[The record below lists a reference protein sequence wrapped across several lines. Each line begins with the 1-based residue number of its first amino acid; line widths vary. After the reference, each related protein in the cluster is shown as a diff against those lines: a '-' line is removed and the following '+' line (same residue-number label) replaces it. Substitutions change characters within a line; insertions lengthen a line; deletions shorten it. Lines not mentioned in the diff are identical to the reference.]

1 MMTTMKMMTRPIYK
15 IVCLIVLVT
24 VGFSSIVAA
33 TTAAAE
39 STTDNNNANK
49 KNQAA
54 ASAGRILVRRP
65 DSERQL
71 APPDRIRILNKEKE
85 EMIFTRAYTVVTSPK
100 DVTLVDPPTIQGR

>member
-1 MMTTMKMMTRPIYK
+1 MMTTMMMMTRPIYK
-15 IVCLIVLVT
+15 IICLIVLVT

-33 TTAAAE
+33 TAAAE
-39 STTDNNNANK
+39 STTDNNANK
-49 KNQAA
+49 KNQA

-71 APPDRIRILNKEKE
+71 APPNRIRILNKEKE

>member
-1 MMTTMKMMTRPIYK
+1 MMTTMMMMTRPIYK
-15 IVCLIVLVT
+15 IICLIVLVT

-39 STTDNNNANK
+39 STTDNNANK
-49 KNQAA
+49 KNQA

-71 APPDRIRILNKEKE
+71 APPDINRIRNKEKE
-85 EMIFTRAYTVVTSPK
+85 MEMIFTRAYTVVTSPK

>member
-1 MMTTMKMMTRPIYK
+1 MMTTMMMMTRPIYT
-15 IVCLIVLVT
+15 IICLIVLVT
-24 VGFSSIVAA
+24 VGFSSIVVA

-49 KNQAA
+49 KNEA

-71 APPDRIRILNKEKE
+71 APPDRISIRFKEKE
-85 EMIFTRAYTVVTSPK
+85 MEMIFTRAYTVVTSPK

>member
-1 MMTTMKMMTRPIYK
+1 MMTTMMMMTRPIYK
-15 IVCLIVLVT
+15 IICLIVLVT

-33 TTAAAE
+33 TAAAE
-39 STTDNNNANK
+39 STTDNNANK
-49 KNQAA
+49 KNQA

-71 APPDRIRILNKEKE
+71 APPDLNKEKE
-85 EMIFTRAYTVVTSPK
+85 MEMIFTRAYTVVTSPK

>member
-1 MMTTMKMMTRPIYK
+1 MMTTMMMMTRPIYK
-15 IVCLIVLVT
+15 IICLIVLVT

-33 TTAAAE
+33 TAAAE
-39 STTDNNNANK
+39 STTDNNNANR
-49 KNQAA
+49 KNEA

-71 APPDRIRILNKEKE
+71 APPDRISIRFKEKE
-85 EMIFTRAYTVVTSPK
+85 MEMIFTRAYTVVTSPK

>member
-1 MMTTMKMMTRPIYK
+1 MMMTTMVMMTRPIYK
-15 IVCLIVLVT
+15 IICLIVLVT

-33 TTAAAE
+33 TAAAE
-39 STTDNNNANK
+39 STTDNNANK
-49 KNQAA
+49 KNQA

-71 APPDRIRILNKEKE
+71 APPDLNKEKE
-85 EMIFTRAYTVVTSPK
+85 MEMIFTRAYTVVTSPK

>member
-1 MMTTMKMMTRPIYK
+1 MMIMMKMMTRPIYK

-24 VGFSSIVAA
+24 VGFSTIVAA

-71 APPDRIRILNKEKE
+71 APPDLNKEKE
-85 EMIFTRAYTVVTSPK
+85 MEMIFTRAYTVVTSPK

>member
-1 MMTTMKMMTRPIYK
+1 MMTTMMMMTRPIYK
-15 IVCLIVLVT
+15 IICLIVLVT

-39 STTDNNNANK
+39 STTDNNANK
-49 KNQAA
+49 KNQA

-71 APPDRIRILNKEKE
+71 APPDRISIRFKEKE
-85 EMIFTRAYTVVTSPK
+85 MEMIFTRAYTVVTSPK
-100 DVTLVDPPTIQGR
+100 DVTLVDPPSIQGR

>member
-1 MMTTMKMMTRPIYK
+1 MMTTMMMMTRPIYK
-15 IVCLIVLVT
+15 IICLIVLVT
-24 VGFSSIVAA
+24 IGFSSIVAA
-33 TTAAAE
+33 TTAAVE
-39 STTDNNNANK
+39 STTDSNANE
-49 KNQAA
+49 KNQD
-54 ASAGRILVRRP
+54 ASTGRILVRRP

>member
-1 MMTTMKMMTRPIYK
+1 MTTMVMMTRPIYK

-39 STTDNNNANK
+39 STTDNNADR

-54 ASAGRILVRRP
+54 ISAGRILVRRP

-71 APPDRIRILNKEKE
+71 APPDLNKEKE
-85 EMIFTRAYTVVTSPK
+85 MEMIFTRAYTVVTSPK

>member
-1 MMTTMKMMTRPIYK
+1 MMTTMMMMTRPIYK
-15 IVCLIVLVT
+15 IICLIVLVT

-33 TTAAAE
+33 TAAAE
-39 STTDNNNANK
+39 STTDNNANK

-54 ASAGRILVRRP
+54 ISAGRILVRRP

-71 APPDRIRILNKEKE
+71 APPDRISIRFKEKE
-85 EMIFTRAYTVVTSPK
+85 MEMIFTRAYTVVTSPK

>member
-24 VGFSSIVAA
+24 VGFSTIVAA

-39 STTDNNNANK
+39 STTDNNANK
-49 KNQAA
+49 KNQA

>member
-1 MMTTMKMMTRPIYK
+1 MMTTMMMMTRPIYK
-15 IVCLIVLVT
+15 IICLIVLVT

-33 TTAAAE
+33 TAAAE
-39 STTDNNNANK
+39 STTDNNANK

-54 ASAGRILVRRP
+54 ISAGRILVRRP

>member
-39 STTDNNNANK
+39 STTDNNADR

-54 ASAGRILVRRP
+54 ISAGRILVRRP

-71 APPDRIRILNKEKE
+71 APPDRIRISNKENE